1 MEPVN
6 PYRSPEP
13 ELALKDY
20 VQADIFRGT
29 TLAWFVDRYKFCVPE
44 VAEVVPQ
51 AIAFYEAASAKI
63 ISHDPLTFWR
73 GNLWSTL
80 LGPERFARQRIV
92 IRLTAEQSLVEID
105 FQINMVLPTRVYYH
119 SHREVL
125 RLAAQLGATDCSV
138 IQNASNGEALS

>member
-29 TLAWFVDRYKFCVPE
+29 TLAWFVDRYQFCVPE
-44 VAEVVPQ
+44 IAEVAPQ
-51 AIAFYEAASAKI
+51 AIAFYEASHGKI

-73 GNLWSTL
+73 GNFWSTV

-92 IRLTAEQSLVEID
+92 IHTLDDQSLVKIEY
-105 FQINMVLPTRVYYH
+105 QINMVLPTRVYYH

-125 RLAAQLGATDCSV
+125 RLAAQLGATDCSESE
-138 IQNASNGEALS
+138 QESSGQLRS